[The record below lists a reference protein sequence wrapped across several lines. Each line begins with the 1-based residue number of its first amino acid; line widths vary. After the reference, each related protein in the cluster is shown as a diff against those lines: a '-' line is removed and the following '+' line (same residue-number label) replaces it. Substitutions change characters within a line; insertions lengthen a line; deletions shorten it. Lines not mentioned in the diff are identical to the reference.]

1 MKKQINPT
9 IKAHLIRSAF
19 YVLLLVA
26 VCVIPF
32 ALAQRKTARQSLAE
46 PGVAQ
51 NGAKQAVTQRA
62 MTAGPVAPP
71 QHISRP
77 AGIGCTG
84 YNFTVGTDTF
94 VPGVTDAGNH
104 CDDCLTSITLPFAVN
119 LYNQSFTSVFAG
131 SNGALFFGSGNASF
145 VVTCSP
151 FGLMGTSYVLAP
163 YWANQCTAGCA
174 STACTNCGIFTTTT
188 GTAPN
193 RVFYIEF
200 LTNYYNQA
208 IPLDYEVALFE
219 NHTPS
224 FEFIYDTI
232 NPAAVANDSQLVIG
246 VKQNDTTF
254 TQYACDPT
262 GGQNPPVS
270 SGQAV
275 IASCVGGVTPTPTPT
290 PTLTPTPTI
299 TPPPSP
305 TPTSTIRPPP
315 TPRPRPTPHPRP

>member
-1 MKKQINPT
+1 MPWLIFISLDLLGESEEFARMKKQINPT

-224 FEFIYDTI
+224 F
-232 NPAAVANDSQLVIG
+232 
-246 VKQNDTTF
+246 
-254 TQYACDPT
+254 
-262 GGQNPPVS
+262 
-270 SGQAV
+270 
-275 IASCVGGVTPTPTPT
+275 
-290 PTLTPTPTI
+290 
-299 TPPPSP
+299 
-305 TPTSTIRPPP
+305 
-315 TPRPRPTPHPRP
+315 